1 MTVENRQKMVCSA
14 CNGVRRVRKFYSKG
28 AYLMIV
34 WTFFFSMSLWSNFKL
49 TFFDVIKETVSF
61 ASTTVASL
69 ALISITFPLIGW
81 LADARLGNYKIF
93 KIGNVFLLLGS
104 ILRCIYELIY
114 ENICLKRMTNNTI
127 GAAVVVPENICS
139 EGAAISTVG
148 VGFLIVIYGMLIVG
162 VEACLISLLKLGLDQ
177 MPDASNENITSFIA
191 WSGISYIGGVW
202 LSELFSSLS
211 AKCLTENNFYGV
223 ESKNLVQQVL
233 SIIPA
238 IGASC
243 MCSLMFLFSKWL
255 IIEPSSPKAIRD
267 IYQVLKFAWKHKAPL
282 NRSALTY
289 WEEDVP
295 SRMDL
300 GKSRFGG
307 PFTTEQ
313 VEDIKTFFKI
323 LVFFIPLTVIS
334 VSLNSVQ
341 NIDVEDHPNISIT
354 ACASG
359 LIYTFGYSLNVSSLI
374 IGILYE
380 LLIYKLVRNHLPSIL
395 KRIGMTSF
403 AIIAINTVYG
413 AVKIAGLKYNV
424 GGSDWLYMVYLIF
437 TGPVHLCLI
446 TQLVEFVCAQSPYKM
461 CGLLFGYGVFAFIVP
476 FFLGSLLQTAFEK
489 ELICKGQYCIV
500 IHSCV
505 SIGLSLI
512 GFVLYC
518 LVSRWYKMRVR
529 DEEYDVHRVVEE
541 IYDRYLSNQSEHEVQ
556 YLLN

>member
-1 MTVENRQKMVCSA
+1 MV
-14 CNGVRRVRKFYSKG
+14 
-28 AYLMIV
+28 V
-34 WTFFFSMSLWSNFKL
+34 WTFFFSMSFSSHYR
-49 TFFDVIKETVSF
+49 VSF
-61 ASTTVASL
+61 VDGIQNTLPYASTVAASL
-69 ALISITFPLIGW
+69 ILISTAAPLIGW

-93 KIGNVFLLLGS
+93 KIGNVFFLLGS
-104 ILRCIYELIY
+104 ILRCIFSLIY
-114 ENICLKRMTNNTI
+114 ENICLKRMSNNTI
-127 GAAVVVPENICS
+127 GASVVVLENICS
-139 EGAAISTVG
+139 EGATISTVG

-191 WSGISYIGGVW
+191 WSVISFIGGQW
-202 LSELFSSLS
+202 LGDLFSSLT
-211 AKCLTENNFYGV
+211 AKCLVDIGV
-223 ESKNLVQQVL
+223 GSENLVQQVL

-323 LVFFIPLTVIS
+323 LVFFMPLIVVS

-341 NIDVEDHPNISIT
+341 NTYVEDHPNVSIT

-403 AIIAINTVYG
+403 AIIAINTVHG
-413 AVKIAGLKYNV
+413 ALKIAGLKYNV
-424 GGSDWLYMVYLIF
+424 GGSDWLYMVYCIVI
-437 TGPVHLCLI
+437 GPVHLCLL
-446 TQLVEFVCAQSPYKM
+446 TQLLEFVFAQSPYKM
-461 CGLLFGYGVFAFIVP
+461 RGLLFGYEIFAFTVP
-476 FFLGSLLQTAFEK
+476 FFLGSLFQSAFDGEK
-489 ELICKGQYCIV
+489 ICKGQYCTV

-518 LVSRWYKMRVR
+518 LVARWYKMRVR

-541 IYDRYLSNQSEHEVQ
+541 VYDRYLSNQSEHEIQ
-556 YLLN
+556 YLAI